1 MTEQM
6 TALAENYPAA
16 AELLRRHGGETL
28 LTYLGQLH
36 HRPLPD
42 ILPSEDLL
50 TEVRDYFTPFFGAE
64 TAGECA
70 DVLRRRRCLST
81 ANHHHPAFEYMTVQD
96 TILCDRW
103 LRLQGETGAV
113 VPFLSCANPR
123 LDNNVYP
130 RGMLVYDCTAPEGC
144 LRLPFYPFKLR
155 HACVA
160 AVEGISPD
168 MVDNAL
174 NRLRQETRRG
184 SCSLR
189 TADALER
196 FCRGGGE
203 GDLAA
208 AFFGFWGRPH
218 HTSLLRGVVDLVIDL
233 LSGRVQRC
241 GTLREQT
248 TVINAMLSQRYFTD
262 RAPQYLW
269 MPMETLTARL
279 LERDLR
285 TEDALTCQMLFR
297 QELRASLLR
306 ELNGVSGCWT
316 GDTSGTHFFWGLDRR
331 AALFPLRLRES
342 AGSAALTGQN
352 SLGEAVT
359 VPLTPQALTEGLRD
373 GSLLPGLFLCFLEA
387 HFLRD
392 FTVFG
397 GFYQP
402 TYLAE
407 MRRGLVRAL
416 RETGGYEEEAAIIEA
431 KRSAMTLGLLYLL
444 RSREG
449 GRFPVSTA
457 ELLEEPVSML
467 EVEASLQVSV
477 AAALEHLN

>member
-16 AELLRRHGGETL
+16 AELLRRHGVETL
-28 LTYLGQLH
+28 HTYLGQLR
-36 HRPLPD
+36 HRSLPD
-42 ILPSEDLL
+42 ILPSEELL
-50 TEVRDYFTPFFGAE
+50 DEVRDYFTPFFGAE

-196 FCRGGGE
+196 FCRE
-203 GDLAA
+203 
-208 AFFGFWGRPH
+208 
-218 HTSLLRGVVDLVIDL
+218 VL
-233 LSGRVQRC
+233 LSDRVQRC

-279 LERDLR
+279 LERDFR
-285 TEDALTCQMLFR
+285 TE
-297 QELRASLLR
+297 
-306 ELNGVSGCWT
+306 
-316 GDTSGTHFFWGLDRR
+316 
-331 AALFPLRLRES
+331 
-342 AGSAALTGQN
+342 AALTGQ
-352 SLGEAVT
+352 LLFRRE
-359 VPLTPQALTEGLRD
+359 LRAA
-373 GSLLPGLFLCFLEA
+373 LLPGLFLCFLEA

-449 GRFPVSTA
+449 GCFPVSTA
-457 ELLEEPVSML
+457 ELLEEPVSTPQ
-467 EVEASLQVSV
+467 VEASLQVSV

>member
-1 MTEQM
+1 MVGS
-6 TALAENYPAA
+6 AL
-16 AELLRRHGGETL
+16 
-28 LTYLGQLH
+28 
-36 HRPLPD
+36 
-42 ILPSEDLL
+42 S
-50 TEVRDYFTPFFGAE
+50 
-64 TAGECA
+64 
-70 DVLRRRRCLST
+70 
-81 ANHHHPAFEYMTVQD
+81 
-96 TILCDRW
+96 
-103 LRLQGETGAV
+103 
-113 VPFLSCANPR
+113 
-123 LDNNVYP
+123 
-130 RGMLVYDCTAPEGC
+130 
-144 LRLPFYPFKLR
+144 
-155 HACVA
+155 
-160 AVEGISPD
+160 
-168 MVDNAL
+168 
-174 NRLRQETRRG
+174 RLRQETRRG
-184 SCSLR
+184 SCSPR

-196 FCRGGGE
+196 FCCE
-203 GDLAA
+203 
-208 AFFGFWGRPH
+208 
-218 HTSLLRGVVDLVIDL
+218 VL
-233 LSGRVQRC
+233 LSDRVQHC

-279 LERDLR
+279 LERDFR
-285 TEDALTCQMLFR
+285 TEAALTCQMLFR

-306 ELNGVSGCWT
+306 ELDGVSGCWT
-316 GDTSGTHFFWGLDRR
+316 GNTSGTHLFWGLDRR
-331 AALFPLRLRES
+331 TVLFPLRLREN
-342 AGSAALTGQN
+342 AGTAALTGQN

-359 VPLTPQALTEGLRD
+359 VPLTPQALTERLRD

-457 ELLEEPVSML
+457 ELLEEPVSTPQ
-467 EVEASLQVSV
+467 VEASLQISV
-477 AAALEHLN
+477 EDALTHLLGP

>member
-42 ILPSEDLL
+42 ILPSEELL
-50 TEVRDYFTPFFGAE
+50 DEVRDYFTPFFGVE

-130 RGMLVYDCTAPEGC
+130 RGMLVYDCTAPGGC

-174 NRLRQETRRG
+174 
-184 SCSLR
+184 
-189 TADALER
+189 ER
-196 FCRGGGE
+196 FCRE
-203 GDLAA
+203 
-208 AFFGFWGRPH
+208 
-218 HTSLLRGVVDLVIDL
+218 VL
-233 LSGRVQRC
+233 LSDRVQRC

-285 TEDALTCQMLFR
+285 TEAALTGQLLFR
-297 QELRASLLR
+297 RELRAALLR
-306 ELNGVSGCWT
+306 ALDGVSGCWT
-316 GDTSGTHFFWGLDRR
+316 GNTGGTHFFWGLDRR

-342 AGSAALTGQN
+342 AGAAALTGQN

-359 VPLTPQALTEGLRD
+359 VPLTPQALTERLRD

-431 KRSAMTLGLLYLL
+431 KRSAMTLGLIYLL

-457 ELLEEPVSML
+457 ELLEQPVSML
-467 EVEASLQVSV
+467 EIETSLQVSV

>member
-1 MTEQM
+1 M
-6 TALAENYPAA
+6 
-16 AELLRRHGGETL
+16 
-28 LTYLGQLH
+28 
-36 HRPLPD
+36 
-42 ILPSEDLL
+42 
-50 TEVRDYFTPFFGAE
+50 
-64 TAGECA
+64 
-70 DVLRRRRCLST
+70 
-81 ANHHHPAFEYMTVQD
+81 
-96 TILCDRW
+96 
-103 LRLQGETGAV
+103 
-113 VPFLSCANPR
+113 
-123 LDNNVYP
+123 
-130 RGMLVYDCTAPEGC
+130 
-144 LRLPFYPFKLR
+144 
-155 HACVA
+155 
-160 AVEGISPD
+160 
-168 MVDNAL
+168 
-174 NRLRQETRRG
+174 
-184 SCSLR
+184 
-189 TADALER
+189 
-196 FCRGGGE
+196 
-203 GDLAA
+203 
-208 AFFGFWGRPH
+208 
-218 HTSLLRGVVDLVIDL
+218 
-233 LSGRVQRC
+233 QRC

-285 TEDALTCQMLFR
+285 TEAALTGQMLFR
-297 QELRASLLR
+297 RELRAALLR
-306 ELNGVSGCWT
+306 ELDGVSGCWT
-316 GDTSGTHFFWGLDRR
+316 GDAGGTHFFWGLDRR

-342 AGSAALTGQN
+342 AGTAALTGQN

-416 RETGGYEEEAAIIEA
+416 RETGGYETEAAIIEA
-431 KRSAMTLGLLYLL
+431 KRSAMTLGLIYLL
-444 RSREG
+444 RSRES

-457 ELLEEPVSML
+457 ELLEQPVSTP
-467 EVEASLQVSV
+467 EVEASLQVFV

>member
-28 LTYLGQLH
+28 LTYLGQLR
-36 HRPLPD
+36 HRSLPD
-42 ILPSEDLL
+42 ILPSEELL
-50 TEVRDYFTPFFGAE
+50 DEVRDYFTPFFGAE

-103 LRLQGETGAV
+103 LRTQGETGAV

-196 FCRGGGE
+196 FCRE
-203 GDLAA
+203 
-208 AFFGFWGRPH
+208 
-218 HTSLLRGVVDLVIDL
+218 VL
-233 LSGRVQRC
+233 LSDRVQRC

-279 LERDLR
+279 LERD
-285 TEDALTCQMLFR
+285 
-297 QELRASLLR
+297 
-306 ELNGVSGCWT
+306 
-316 GDTSGTHFFWGLDRR
+316 FWGLDRR
-331 AALFPLRLRES
+331 AALFSLRLRES
-342 AGSAALTGQN
+342 VGAAALAGQN

-431 KRSAMTLGLLYLL
+431 KRNAMTLGLIYLL

-457 ELLEEPVSML
+457 ELLEQPVSML

>member
-36 HRPLPD
+36 HQPLPD

-96 TILCDRW
+96 TILCDQW
-103 LRLQGETGAV
+103 LRQQGETGTV

-196 FCRGGGE
+196 FCRE
-203 GDLAA
+203 
-208 AFFGFWGRPH
+208 
-218 HTSLLRGVVDLVIDL
+218 VL
-233 LSGRVQRC
+233 LSDRVQRC

-248 TVINAMLSQRYFTD
+248 TVINAMLSQRYFT
-262 RAPQYLW
+262 A
-269 MPMETLTARL
+269 AR
-279 LERDLR
+279 RS
-285 TEDALTCQMLFR
+285 T
-297 QELRASLLR
+297 
-306 ELNGVSGCWT
+306 SGCRWRRSPPACWKGIFGRKTRSPAKCCSGGSCAHRFCGSWT
-316 GDTSGTHFFWGLDRR
+316 AFP
-331 AALFPLRLRES
+331 AA
-342 AGSAALTGQN
+342 G
-352 SLGEAVT
+352 
-359 VPLTPQALTEGLRD
+359 
-373 GSLLPGLFLCFLEA
+373 
-387 HFLRD
+387 
-392 FTVFG
+392 
-397 GFYQP
+397 
-402 TYLAE
+402 
-407 MRRGLVRAL
+407 
-416 RETGGYEEEAAIIEA
+416 RETPAA
-431 KRSAMTLGLLYLL
+431 RTFSGD
-444 RSREG
+444 
-449 GRFPVSTA
+449 STA
-457 ELLEEPVSML
+457 ARRCFPCGCARARARRRWRVKTRWERL
-467 EVEASLQVSV
+467 
-477 AAALEHLN
+477 

>member
-103 LRLQGETGAV
+103 LRTQGESGVV

-130 RGMLVYDCTAPEGC
+130 RGMLVYDCTAPGGC

-160 AVEGISPD
+160 AVESISPD

-196 FCRGGGE
+196 FCRE
-203 GDLAA
+203 
-208 AFFGFWGRPH
+208 
-218 HTSLLRGVVDLVIDL
+218 VL
-233 LSGRVQRC
+233 LSDRVQRC

-279 LERDLR
+279 LERDFR
-285 TEDALTCQMLFR
+285 TE
-297 QELRASLLR
+297 
-306 ELNGVSGCWT
+306 
-316 GDTSGTHFFWGLDRR
+316 
-331 AALFPLRLRES
+331 
-342 AGSAALTGQN
+342 AALTG
-352 SLGEAVT
+352 SCCS
-359 VPLTPQALTEGLRD
+359 D
-373 GSLLPGLFLCFLEA
+373 GSCARRCCGLWTAFPAAGRETPAARTFSGGSTAARRCFLCGCA
-387 HFLRD
+387 R
-392 FTVFG
+392 
-397 GFYQP
+397 
-402 TYLAE
+402 ARA
-407 MRRGLVRAL
+407 RRRWRVKTRWERL
-416 RETGGYEEEAAIIEA
+416 
-431 KRSAMTLGLLYLL
+431 
-444 RSREG
+444 
-449 GRFPVSTA
+449 
-457 ELLEEPVSML
+457 
-467 EVEASLQVSV
+467 
-477 AAALEHLN
+477 

>member
-16 AELLRRHGGETL
+16 AELLRRHGGDTL
-28 LTYLGQLH
+28 LAYLGQLH

-50 TEVRDYFTPFFGAE
+50 TEVRDYFTPFFGVE

-103 LRLQGETGAV
+103 LRTQGETGAV

-196 FCRGGGE
+196 FCRE
-203 GDLAA
+203 
-208 AFFGFWGRPH
+208 
-218 HTSLLRGVVDLVIDL
+218 VL
-233 LSGRVQRC
+233 LSDRVQRC
-241 GTLREQT
+241 GTLRE
-248 TVINAMLSQRYFTD
+248 
-262 RAPQYLW
+262 
-269 MPMETLTARL
+269 
-279 LERDLR
+279 
-285 TEDALTCQMLFR
+285 TEQSVPSANHSKNHSFSIVNS
-297 QELRASLLR
+297 SL
-306 ELNGVSGCWT
+306 
-316 GDTSGTHFFWGLDRR
+316 
-331 AALFPLRLRES
+331 
-342 AGSAALTGQN
+342 
-352 SLGEAVT
+352 
-359 VPLTPQALTEGLRD
+359 
-373 GSLLPGLFLCFLEA
+373 
-387 HFLRD
+387 
-392 FTVFG
+392 
-397 GFYQP
+397 
-402 TYLAE
+402 
-407 MRRGLVRAL
+407 
-416 RETGGYEEEAAIIEA
+416 
-431 KRSAMTLGLLYLL
+431 
-444 RSREG
+444 
-449 GRFPVSTA
+449 
-457 ELLEEPVSML
+457 EPVKRT
-467 EVEASLQVSV
+467 
-477 AAALEHLN
+477 

>member
-42 ILPSEDLL
+42 ILPSEELL
-50 TEVRDYFTPFFGAE
+50 DEVRDYFTPFFGAE

-130 RGMLVYDCTAPEGC
+130 RGMLVYDCTAPGGC

-174 NRLRQETRRG
+174 NRLRHALFLGTRPPRG
-184 SCSLR
+184 AVSP
-189 TADALER
+189 
-196 FCRGGGE
+196 
-203 GDLAA
+203 AA
-208 AFFGFWGRPH
+208 ARERGHSGADGSKLAGRCCDRPPH
-218 HTSLLRGVVDLVIDL
+218 AAGADRGTAGRVAAAGPIPL
-233 LSGRVQRC
+233 LSGGALPPRLHGVR
-241 GTLREQT
+241 
-248 TVINAMLSQRYFTD
+248 
-262 RAPQYLW
+262 
-269 MPMETLTARL
+269 RL
-279 LERDLR
+279 L
-285 TEDALTCQMLFR
+285 
-297 QELRASLLR
+297 
-306 ELNGVSGCWT
+306 
-316 GDTSGTHFFWGLDRR
+316 
-331 AALFPLRLRES
+331 S
-342 AGSAALTGQN
+342 AHL
-352 SLGEAVT
+352 
-359 VPLTPQALTEGLRD
+359 
-373 GSLLPGLFLCFLEA
+373 
-387 HFLRD
+387 
-392 FTVFG
+392 
-397 GFYQP
+397 
-402 TYLAE
+402 
-407 MRRGLVRAL
+407 
-416 RETGGYEEEAAIIEA
+416 
-431 KRSAMTLGLLYLL
+431 
-444 RSREG
+444 SR
-449 GRFPVSTA
+449 
-457 ELLEEPVSML
+457 
-467 EVEASLQVSV
+467 
-477 AAALEHLN
+477 

>member
-1 MTEQM
+1 
-6 TALAENYPAA
+6 
-16 AELLRRHGGETL
+16 
-28 LTYLGQLH
+28 
-36 HRPLPD
+36 
-42 ILPSEDLL
+42 
-50 TEVRDYFTPFFGAE
+50 
-64 TAGECA
+64 
-70 DVLRRRRCLST
+70 
-81 ANHHHPAFEYMTVQD
+81 MTVQD

-103 LRLQGETGAV
+103 LRTQGESGAV

-130 RGMLVYDCTAPEGC
+130 RGMLVYDCTAPGGC

-196 FCRGGGE
+196 FCRE
-203 GDLAA
+203 
-208 AFFGFWGRPH
+208 
-218 HTSLLRGVVDLVIDL
+218 VL
-233 LSGRVQRC
+233 LSDRVQRC
-241 GTLREQT
+241 GALREQT

-316 GDTSGTHFFWGLDRR
+316 GDAGGTHFFWGLDRR

-342 AGSAALTGQN
+342 AGAAALAGQN

-359 VPLTPQALTEGLRD
+359 VPLTPRALTERLRD

-416 RETGGYEEEAAIIEA
+416 RETGGYETEAAIIEA
-431 KRSAMTLGLLYLL
+431 KRNEMTLGLIYLL

-457 ELLEEPVSML
+457 ELLEEPVSTL
-467 EVEASLQVSV
+467 EIEASLQVSV

>member
-1 MTEQM
+1 
-6 TALAENYPAA
+6 
-16 AELLRRHGGETL
+16 
-28 LTYLGQLH
+28 
-36 HRPLPD
+36 
-42 ILPSEDLL
+42 
-50 TEVRDYFTPFFGAE
+50 
-64 TAGECA
+64 
-70 DVLRRRRCLST
+70 
-81 ANHHHPAFEYMTVQD
+81 
-96 TILCDRW
+96 
-103 LRLQGETGAV
+103 
-113 VPFLSCANPR
+113 
-123 LDNNVYP
+123 
-130 RGMLVYDCTAPEGC
+130 MLVYDCTAPEGC

-160 AVEGISPD
+160 AVESISPD

-196 FCRGGGE
+196 FCRE
-203 GDLAA
+203 
-208 AFFGFWGRPH
+208 
-218 HTSLLRGVVDLVIDL
+218 VL
-233 LSGRVQRC
+233 LSDRVQRC

-279 LERDLR
+279 LERDFR
-285 TEDALTCQMLFR
+285 TEAALTGQLLFR
-297 QELRASLLR
+297 RELRAALLR
-306 ELNGVSGCWT
+306 ALDGVSGCWT
-316 GDTSGTHFFWGLDRR
+316 GNTSGTHFFWGLDRR
-331 AALFPLRLRES
+331 TVLFPLRLRES
-342 AGSAALTGQN
+342 AGAAALTGQN

-359 VPLTPQALTEGLRD
+359 APLTPQALTERLRD

-431 KRSAMTLGLLYLL
+431 KRSAMTLGLIYLL
-444 RSREG
+444 RSRESG
-449 GRFPVSTA
+449 SFPVSTA
-457 ELLEEPVSML
+457 ELLEEPVSTP
-467 EVEASLQVSV
+467 EVETSLQGSV

>member
-50 TEVRDYFTPFFGAE
+50 TEVRDYFTPFFGVE

-103 LRLQGETGAV
+103 LRTQGETGTV

-196 FCRGGGE
+196 FCRE
-203 GDLAA
+203 
-208 AFFGFWGRPH
+208 
-218 HTSLLRGVVDLVIDL
+218 VL
-233 LSGRVQRC
+233 LSDRVQRC

-279 LERDLR
+279 LERDFR
-285 TEDALTCQMLFR
+285 TE
-297 QELRASLLR
+297 
-306 ELNGVSGCWT
+306 
-316 GDTSGTHFFWGLDRR
+316 
-331 AALFPLRLRES
+331 
-342 AGSAALTGQN
+342 AALTGQ
-352 SLGEAVT
+352 LLFRRE
-359 VPLTPQALTEGLRD
+359 LR
-373 GSLLPGLFLCFLEA
+373 
-387 HFLRD
+387 
-392 FTVFG
+392 
-397 GFYQP
+397 
-402 TYLAE
+402 
-407 MRRGLVRAL
+407 
-416 RETGGYEEEAAIIEA
+416 AA
-431 KRSAMTLGLLYLL
+431 LL
-444 RSREG
+444 RG
-449 GRFPVSTA
+449 DWAV
-457 ELLEEPVSML
+457 
-467 EVEASLQVSV
+467 
-477 AAALEHLN
+477 

>member
-16 AELLRRHGGETL
+16 AELLRQHGGETL
-28 LTYLGQLH
+28 LSYLGQLH

-42 ILPSEDLL
+42 ILPSEELL
-50 TEVRDYFTPFFGAE
+50 DEVRDYFTPFFGAE

-70 DVLRRRRCLST
+70 DVLRRRRC
-81 ANHHHPAFEYMTVQD
+81 HHPAFEYMTVQD
-96 TILCDRW
+96 TILCDQW

-196 FCRGGGE
+196 FCRE
-203 GDLAA
+203 
-208 AFFGFWGRPH
+208 
-218 HTSLLRGVVDLVIDL
+218 VL
-233 LSGRVQRC
+233 LSDRVQRC

-285 TEDALTCQMLFR
+285 TEDALTCQLLFR
-297 QELRASLLR
+297 RELRAALLR
-306 ELNGVSGCWT
+306 ALDGVSGCWT
-316 GDTSGTHFFWGLDRR
+316 RDAGGTHFFWGLDRR
-331 AALFPLRLRES
+331 TVLFPLRLRER
-342 AGSAALTGQN
+342 
-352 SLGEAVT
+352 
-359 VPLTPQALTEGLRD
+359 LRD

-402 TYLAE
+402 AYLAE

-431 KRSAMTLGLLYLL
+431 KRNAMTLGLIYLL
-444 RSREG
+444 RSRES

-457 ELLEEPVSML
+457 ELLEEPVSTP

>member
-50 TEVRDYFTPFFGAE
+50 TEVRDYFTHFFGAE

-103 LRLQGETGAV
+103 LRTQGETGAV

-130 RGMLVYDCTAPEGC
+130 RGMLVYDCTAPGGC

-196 FCRGGGE
+196 FCRE
-203 GDLAA
+203 
-208 AFFGFWGRPH
+208 
-218 HTSLLRGVVDLVIDL
+218 VL
-233 LSGRVQRC
+233 LSDRVQRC
-241 GTLREQT
+241 GALREQT

-279 LERDLR
+279 LERDFR
-285 TEDALTCQMLFR
+285 TEAALTGQLLFR
-297 QELRASLLR
+297 RELRAALLR
-306 ELNGVSGCWT
+306 ALDGVSGCWT
-316 GDTSGTHFFWGLDRR
+316 GNTSGTHFFWGLDRR

-342 AGSAALTGQN
+342 AGAAALAGQN

-359 VPLTPQALTEGLRD
+359 VPLTPRALTERLRD

-416 RETGGYEEEAAIIEA
+416 RETGGYKEEAAIIEA
-431 KRSAMTLGLLYLL
+431 KRNEMTLGLIYLL
-444 RSREG
+444 RSHEG

-457 ELLEEPVSML
+457 ELLEEPVSTL
-467 EVEASLQVSV
+467 EIEASLQVSV

>member
-103 LRLQGETGAV
+103 LRTQGETGAV

-130 RGMLVYDCTAPEGC
+130 RGMLVYDCTAPGGC

-174 NRLRQETRRG
+174 DRLRQEMRRG

-189 TADALER
+189 TADELER
-196 FCRGGGE
+196 FCRE
-203 GDLAA
+203 
-208 AFFGFWGRPH
+208 
-218 HTSLLRGVVDLVIDL
+218 VL
-233 LSGRVQRC
+233 LSDRVQRC
-241 GTLREQT
+241 GTLWEQT

-279 LERDLR
+279 LERDFR
-285 TEDALTCQMLFR
+285 TEAALTGQLLFR

-316 GDTSGTHFFWGLDRR
+316 GDTGGTHFFWGLDRR

-342 AGSAALTGQN
+342 AGTAALTGQS

-407 MRRGLVRAL
+407 MRRRIGARPA
-416 RETGGYEEEAAIIEA
+416 RD
-431 KRSAMTLGLLYLL
+431 
-444 RSREG
+444 
-449 GRFPVSTA
+449 GR
-457 ELLEEPVSML
+457 L
-467 EVEASLQVSV
+467 
-477 AAALEHLN
+477 

>member
-16 AELLRRHGGETL
+16 AELLRRHGGDTL
-28 LTYLGQLH
+28 LAYLGQLR

-103 LRLQGETGAV
+103 LRTQGETGAV

-196 FCRGGGE
+196 FCRE
-203 GDLAA
+203 
-208 AFFGFWGRPH
+208 
-218 HTSLLRGVVDLVIDL
+218 VL
-233 LSGRVQRC
+233 LSDRVQRC

-248 TVINAMLSQRYFTD
+248 TVINATLSQRYFTD

-269 MPMETLTARL
+269 MPMETSVCSST
-279 LERDLR
+279 
-285 TEDALTCQMLFR
+285 
-297 QELRASLLR
+297 
-306 ELNGVSGCWT
+306 
-316 GDTSGTHFFWGLDRR
+316 
-331 AALFPLRLRES
+331 
-342 AGSAALTGQN
+342 
-352 SLGEAVT
+352 
-359 VPLTPQALTEGLRD
+359 
-373 GSLLPGLFLCFLEA
+373 
-387 HFLRD
+387 
-392 FTVFG
+392 
-397 GFYQP
+397 
-402 TYLAE
+402 
-407 MRRGLVRAL
+407 MR
-416 RETGGYEEEAAIIEA
+416 
-431 KRSAMTLGLLYLL
+431 
-444 RSREG
+444 
-449 GRFPVSTA
+449 ST
-457 ELLEEPVSML
+457 
-467 EVEASLQVSV
+467 
-477 AAALEHLN
+477 